1 MTARSHKCGF
11 PDCKM
16 DDCKIDDC
24 KIGDCKTIASAF
36 GGLQD
41 WLWGDCKVWTVT

>member
-1 MTARSHKCGF
+1 MPARSQKCVF

-16 DDCKIDDC
+16 DDCKVDDC

-36 GGLQD
+36 GGLQN
-41 WLWGDCKVWTVT
+41 WLWDDCKVWTVP

>member
-1 MTARSHKCGF
+1 MTARSQKCGF
-11 PDCKM
+11 PDCKI

-36 GGLQD
+36 GGLQY
-41 WLWGDCKVWTVT
+41 WLWDDCKVWTVP